1 MGPIRRTIGLFGALA
16 MIGVCT
22 YTLVYL
28 LFFARRFP
36 LVLLP
41 MAAVGAF
48 IGLYWLWADY
58 INADPKPEDKLAA
71 AQSAS
76 SSRSW
81 YEVLNVDAGAN
92 FSEIKA
98 AYRKKI
104 ALYHPDRVAGL
115 GSELRQL
122 AETHAKEINAGYALA
137 CKLRGHRGD

>member
-1 MGPIRRTIGLFGALA
+1 MGPIRRTVGLIGALA
-16 MIGVCT
+16 MTGLCT

-28 LFFARRFP
+28 LFFAKSFP
-36 LVLLP
+36 IIVLP
-41 MAAVGAF
+41 MVAVGTF

-58 INADPKPEDKLAA
+58 INADPKPESG

-81 YEVLNVDAGAN
+81 YEVLDVDEGAN
-92 FSEIKA
+92 FSEIKG

-122 AETHAKEINAGYALA
+122 AETHAKEINAAYALA
-137 CKLRGHRGD
+137 CKLGDQTSK